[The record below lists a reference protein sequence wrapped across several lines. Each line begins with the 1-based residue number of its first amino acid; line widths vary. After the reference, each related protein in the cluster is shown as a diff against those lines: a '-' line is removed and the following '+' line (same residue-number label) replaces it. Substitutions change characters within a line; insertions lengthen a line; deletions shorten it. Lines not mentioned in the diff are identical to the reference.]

1 MSYSWSRRISDRR
14 QWLSRIEIFW
24 ERCSVYI
31 RRAVS
36 RVAIGAVLVVGSAA
50 PAAFGFTTRS
60 LEEGF
65 GPDGTTASEFAEPHS
80 VAVDTSTGTIYV
92 GDLGAGTIAK
102 FDAAHQPE
110 AFSGTSPQIVE
121 GKLTGF
127 GIAIASQLA
136 VGMTTHDLYV
146 VGGGAGV
153 SAYQP
158 DGEPADFTAGPGA
171 GTNELAGAE
180 ACGVAVDG
188 NGDIYESEFFSG
200 IRVFEP
206 SGEPLTTIP
215 ASEACNLAID
225 SHGDVYFD
233 RPEGPVQEVKPSEF
247 PVTALTGYSAPTMV
261 DEKATWTVAADPSN
275 DLLVDEGSQVGE
287 YDPSGNRLGA
297 FGSGGAQ
304 PLAAST
310 GLAAGAAGT
319 VYVTNDEGSQRQV
332 QIFGPPSA
340 LPPSIDGASA
350 KNLTGTSAELTA
362 QIDPGG
368 LSASYRFEY
377 GTDTGYGTSVPIPDG
392 QVGNGFGDVT
402 VARGIEG
409 LSPGVTYHWR
419 VVATGVGGTNTGVDH
434 TFVFDETGE
443 GLPDGRAYE
452 MVTPSQKN
460 AALVGM
466 VFKGF
471 KPIVAEDG
479 SRVLMDSIQCFGN
492 VESCTGSRQTVGE
505 PYLFSRTPTGWVAT
519 ALAPP
524 ATRFAASSSW
534 SASVETDM
542 ALFSMPTPPALEDD
556 FYVRTPAGEFVD
568 LGPATP
574 PALGP
579 VGLAPFDAG
588 AMAATSD
595 FSHFVFQAHTPWV
608 SEEAGKHYQLY
619 ELLNSGRPM
628 TPIPVAVN
636 GGPGSTSLIS
646 LCGTSFNGNTSGN
659 VPGTMSTDG
668 EKIYFTAAACEAAS
682 NGGVDVP
689 ANTLYLRIGQ
699 ARPIKVSEPSPTACK
714 TVACQSSPPQDALFA
729 GASNDGTKA
738 FFLSNQR
745 LTDSAGE
752 EGNLYEYDLAK
763 AEKGEDP
770 LIDVSVGA
778 AAGEA
783 PAVQGVVALSTDGS
797 HVYFVARGKLTSAPN
812 GQGAT
817 AASGAYNLYVF
828 ARQAGQAEGRIAFIA
843 QLPETDAE
851 LWNTNEDSGTANVT
865 PDGRYL
871 VFESHRDLTPDDNR
885 RDEAVQIFRYD
896 AQTGELIRISIG
908 ERGFNDNGNAGAGDA
923 HIVPAYEGRNHAGP
937 ARSDPTM
944 SDDGAFVFFESP
956 IALTPHAVDNVQIG
970 SHGSEPVYAQNV
982 YEWHEGHVR
991 LISDGKDTAE
1001 LAVES
1006 AVKLIG
1012 SDTTGQNV
1020 FFRTADA
1027 LLPQDTDTQIDYYD
1041 ARICTATDPCIAPA
1055 GPPPPPCLGEV
1066 CHGAPAATLGEPTGG
1081 SETLNGPGNS
1091 KRSEHKSSKRSKK
1104 KARKRC
1110 SRRRRRAHARC
1121 MHRKSKRASRR
1132 GR

>member
-1 MSYSWSRRISDRR
+1 MNIRGAALRIV
-14 QWLSRIEIFW
+14 F
-24 ERCSVYI
+24 
-31 RRAVS
+31 
-36 RVAIGAVLVVGSAA
+36 GAALAVGSMA
-50 PAAFGFTTRS
+50 PVAFGFTARS

-65 GPDGTTASEFAEPHS
+65 GSDGTTASEFAEPRS
-80 VAVDTSTGTIYV
+80 IAVDTATGTIYV
-92 GDLGAGTIAK
+92 GDLGAGTIEK

-127 GIAIASQLA
+127 GIAVASQLA

-180 ACGVAVDG
+180 VCGVAVDG

-215 ASEACNLAID
+215 VSEACNLAID

-247 PVTALTGYSAPTMV
+247 PMTALTGYSAPTTV
-261 DEKATWTVAADPSN
+261 DANATWTVAVDPSDD

-310 GLAAGAAGT
+310 GLAAGAAGK
-319 VYVTNDEGSQRQV
+319 VYVTNDEGSPRQV

-350 KNLTGTSAELTA
+350 KNLTGSSAELTA
-362 QIDPGG
+362 QINPGG
-368 LSASYRFEY
+368 LGASYRFEY
-377 GTDTGYGTSVPIPDG
+377 GADTGYGTSVPIPDG

-402 VARGIEG
+402 VAQPIEG

-419 VVATGVGGTNTGVDH
+419 VVATGVDGTNTGVDH

-452 MVTPSQKN
+452 MVTPPQKN
-460 AALVGM
+460 AALIGM

-471 KPIVAEDG
+471 KPIVATDG
-479 SRVLMDSIQCFGN
+479 SRVLMDSIQCFGK

-505 PYLFSRTPTGWVAT
+505 PYLFSRTPSGWVAT

-542 ALFSMPTPPALEDD
+542 VLFSMPTPPALEDD

-595 FSHFVFQAHTPWV
+595 YSHFVFQAHTPWI
-608 SEEAGKHYQLY
+608 SEEAAKRYQLY

-628 TPIPVAVN
+628 TPIPVGVN

-646 LCGTSFNGNTSGN
+646 LCGTSFNGNASGK
-659 VPGTMSTDG
+659 VPGAMSTDG
-668 EKIYFTAAACEAAS
+668 AVVYFTAEACEAAR
-682 NGGVDVP
+682 NGGVEIP
-689 ANTLYLRIGQ
+689 ARTLYARIDQ
-699 ARPIKVSEPSPTACK
+699 ARTVTISQPSPTECNTA
-714 TVACQSSPPQDALFA
+714 ACQSSPPQDALFA
-729 GASNDGTKA
+729 GASNDGSKA

-745 LTDSAGE
+745 LMDSAGE
-752 EGNLYEYDLAK
+752 EGNLYEYDFDNS
-763 AEKGEDP
+763 EKGEEP
-770 LIDVSVGA
+770 LIDVSAGTA
-778 AAGEA
+778 GGEA

-797 HVYFVARGKLTSAPN
+797 HVYFVAKGKLTSTPN
-812 GQGAT
+812 GQGET
-817 AASGAYNLYVF
+817 ARSGANNLYVF
-828 ARQAGQAEGRIAFIA
+828 ARKADSPVGQISFIV
-843 QLPETDAE
+843 QLSETDSE
-851 LWNTNEDSGTANVT
+851 LWDTNEDAGTANVT

-871 VFESHRDLTPDDNR
+871 VFESHNELTPDDSR
-885 RDEAVQIFRYD
+885 VDEAAQIFRYD
-896 AQTGELIRISIG
+896 VQTGELIRISAG

-923 HIVPAYEGRNHAGP
+923 RIVPAYEGGNHAGP

-956 IALTPHAVDNVQIG
+956 IALTPHAVDNVQVG
-970 SHGSEPVYAQNV
+970 VHGGLPVYAENV
-982 YEWHEGHVR
+982 YEWHEGQVH
-991 LISDGKDTAE
+991 LISDGKDTTE

-1020 FFRTADA
+1020 FFRTADV

-1041 ARICTATDPCIAPA
+1041 ARICTSGEPCIAPA
-1055 GPPPPPCLGEV
+1055 GPPPPPCRGEV
-1066 CHGAPAATLGEPTGG
+1066 CHGTPGATLGEPTGG
-1081 SETLNGPGNS
+1081 SETLNGAGNL
-1091 KRSEHKSSKRSKK
+1091 KRSKHKSSKRIKKSRKKCSKH
-1104 KARKRC
+1104 
-1110 SRRRRRAHARC
+1110 RRRAHRRC
-1121 MHRKSKRASRR
+1121 MHHRPKHGKGR